1 MQAELDRRGVPSY
14 AIDLPGHGVSGQ
26 PLGDLYG
33 DAACVAA
40 AIDRLATDVVL
51 VGHSYGG
58 AVITQAAM
66 LTERIEHLVYLTAF
80 VLDEGESMSSI
91 AVFAD
96 VPPQDVVGLAKAR
109 RELETTIEL
118 DPIEAIPAFY
128 GCCEP
133 AVQQAA
139 AARLSPQPK
148 VSFTQAVTG
157 APWKRLP
164 STYVRCTKDQAIS
177 LAHQNAM
184 VPRCGNVETLDTDHS
199 PFASTPA
206 ATADI
211 IAGISRAG

>member
-1 MQAELDRRGVPSY
+1 MQ
-14 AIDLPGHGVSGQ
+14 
-26 PLGDLYG
+26 
-33 DAACVAA
+33 
-40 AIDRLATDVVL
+40 
-51 VGHSYGG
+51 
-58 AVITQAAM
+58 
-66 LTERIEHLVYLTAF
+66 TERIKHLVYLTAF
-80 VLDEGESMSSI
+80 VLDKGESMSSI

-96 VPPQDVVGLAKAR
+96 VPPQDVVGLGKAR
-109 RELETTIEL
+109 RALETTIEL
-118 DPIEAIPAFY
+118 DPIEAIPALY

-148 VSFTQAVTG
+148 ASFTQAVTG

-177 LAHQNAM
+177 LAHQDAM
-184 VPRCGNVETLDTDHS
+184 VPRCGNAETLDTDHS

-211 IAGISRAG
+211 IAGISRAR